1 MLTSLSLGAAG
12 FLLGAAAFYFVHRD
26 VFHSKKSSKTYKIL
40 FSKWNPLAP
49 PARWGRAIHQNHHRE
64 HIRSRKTGEPEE
76 MNMFFPWKVK
86 LFVGACLF
94 GMCMVSVPFAIGVVS
109 FFPFYSY
116 RHTAVHRVDSQGG
129 KLKPWMRHHL
139 YHHEKNPAVN
149 HSGTLPFVDRVF
161 GTHEDVPDTWDR
173 T

>member
-1 MLTSLSLGAAG
+1 
-12 FLLGAAAFYFVHRD
+12 
-26 VFHSKKSSKTYKIL
+26 
-40 FSKWNPLAP
+40 
-49 PARWGRAIHQNHHRE
+49 
-64 HIRSRKTGEPEE
+64 

-86 LFVGACLF
+86 LFVGACLL